1 MTQAP
6 APANASTDASTDASV
21 PADASSSDG
30 SVPADASALTGGS
43 APASAPGDTATAATS
58 TDTADTSATAD
69 TGTAN
74 LAARLAE
81 LAERRGWC
89 DRAAFHQGHRTWTHG
104 EVHDLG
110 ARAATVLAGQGV
122 GPGDRVVLALPDGIA
137 WAVAFLA
144 IARLG
149 AVAVPVNPELPT
161 ADHAF
166 MAADTEAVLCLTG
179 PGLEDRFARRVR
191 LGADQLLALAPAAA
205 PAPAHPV
212 GADSPLYVQYTSGT
226 TGRPKGV
233 VHTHA
238 HPAAYH
244 DLIGRRLLGITEDD
258 VTLSVSGLYFAYG
271 FGNAFV
277 FPLFSGSSA
286 VLADRRPNPAT
297 VDELIARHRVTLL
310 YSVPSAYAALVADR
324 GTGHQGCFAS
334 VRAAVSAGEGLPDG
348 LGDRVTELLGA
359 PVLEQIGSTEAGHAF
374 CANGLSHNHPGT
386 VGRPVPGFEVELRDR
401 DGRPVPDG
409 HEGELWVRGP
419 TVTPGYLNRPEDTA
433 RTLVDGWLATHD
445 RAVRESDGA
454 YRHLGRSDD
463 MEMVGGITVSPLEV
477 EAVLRT
483 HPGVR
488 EVAVAAVPDGT
499 GTGRLRA
506 FVVPAVV
513 PAPDGLPDEL
523 LTLARQ
529 RLAAFK
535 VPRSVSLLPSLPRTS
550 SGKLRR
556 HLVRRGAW

>member
-1 MTQAP
+1 MTRAP
-6 APANASTDASTDASV
+6 AV
-21 PADASSSDG
+21 
-30 SVPADASALTGGS
+30 
-43 APASAPGDTATAATS
+43 TA
-58 TDTADTSATAD
+58 
-69 TGTAN
+69 TAN
-74 LAARLAE
+74 LAARLTDRT
-81 LAERRGWC
+81 ERHGWG
-89 DRAAFHQGHRTWTHG
+89 DRAAFHQGHRVFTHG

-110 ARAATVLAGQGV
+110 ARAATVLAGHGV
-122 GPGDRVVLALPDGIA
+122 GPGDRVLLALPDSIA
-137 WAVAFLA
+137 WVVAFLA
-144 IARLG
+144 VARLG
-149 AVAVPVNPELPT
+149 AVAVLVNPELPA

-179 PGLEDRFARRVR
+179 PGLEDRFPGRVR
-191 LGADQLLALAPAAA
+191 LGADQLLALAPAAG
-205 PAPAHPV
+205 PTPAHPV
-212 GADSPLYVQYTSGT
+212 DADSPLYVQYTSGT

-244 DLIGRRLLGITEDD
+244 DLIGRRLLGVTEDD
-258 VTLSVSGLYFAYG
+258 VTLSVSKLYFAYG

-286 VLADRRPNPAT
+286 VLVDRRPHPAA
-297 VDELIARHRVTLL
+297 VDELVARHRVTLL

-324 GTGHQGCFAS
+324 GSGHQACFAS
-334 VRAAVSAGEGLPDG
+334 VRAAVSAGEGLPAG

-374 CANGLSHNHPGT
+374 CANSVAHNHPGT

-419 TVTPGYLNRPEDTA
+419 TVTPGYLNRPEETA
-433 RTLVDGWLATHD
+433 RTLVGGWLATHD
-445 RAVRESDGA
+445 RAVREPDGA

-483 HPGVR
+483 HPAVR

-499 GTGRLRA
+499 GAVRLRA
-506 FVVPAVV
+506 FVVPAGT
-513 PAPDGLPDEL
+513 PAPAGLQEEL
-523 LTLARQ
+523 LALARE

-535 VPRSVSLLPSLPRTS
+535 VPRSISLLPSLPRTPT
-550 SGKLRR
+550 GKLRR